1 MCKRSARPNGEVC
14 EKIDMRSMHRMSV
27 LMNGVRV
34 CVCDPIMCV
43 QRAITLYETEAADT
57 GYAW

>member
-1 MCKRSARPNGEVC
+1 MCKRSARPNGEVY
-14 EKIDMRSMHRMSV
+14 EEIDMRSMHV
-27 LMNGVRV
+27 GTDEYNGVRV

-43 QRAITLYETEAADT
+43 QRAITAMKPKLQAY